1 MNKLSTCLFFTMLN
15 IPLSVAA
22 GFINFGSAEDYII
35 ATASTEQSSGNL
47 LLGSEAH
54 VSLVA

>member
-1 MNKLSTCLFFTMLN
+1 MLN